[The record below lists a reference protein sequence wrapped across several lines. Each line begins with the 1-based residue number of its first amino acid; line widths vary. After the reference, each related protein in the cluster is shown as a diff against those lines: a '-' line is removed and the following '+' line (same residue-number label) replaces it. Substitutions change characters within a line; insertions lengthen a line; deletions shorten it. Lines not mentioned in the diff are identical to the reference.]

1 MEIIVSEKKTRIYSE
16 EKVLRFTE
24 IKGRDLE
31 MIFGERVIISEIQK
45 ERIKV
50 LGTIDPKKD
59 ILLDGTNIQYFLKE
73 CPDLGGRIYVHVL
86 NTNYTQKTYFTTLDN

>member
-31 MIFGERVIISEIQK
+31 MIFSERVIISEIQRKK
-45 ERIKV
+45 E
-50 LGTIDPKKD
+50 
-59 ILLDGTNIQYFLKE
+59 
-73 CPDLGGRIYVHVL
+73 
-86 NTNYTQKTYFTTLDN
+86 